1 MEKLI
6 YQMATLKVLT
16 IGKNDSL
23 FLGVALS
30 TDNGRV
36 LGKIECTTV
45 GSWYWYANGK
55 LLGIADVIILVKDD
69 GTKEGFSD
77 SLQQGYPG

>member
-23 FLGVALS
+23 FLDVALS

-36 LGKIECTTV
+36 LGKSECTTV
-45 GSWYWYANGK
+45 GSWYWY
-55 LLGIADVIILVKDD
+55 
-69 GTKEGFSD
+69 
-77 SLQQGYPG
+77 